1 MGSPRND
8 PTASTT
14 MKLVFGLASAFLAV
28 AVAIPALRVARDVQ
42 PELTLVEVQ
51 PEYAVAVEMVEYG
64 PNGEM
69 GDLAVD
75 ESEDADVDIDVES
88 DVDSASF
95 YAELYEVEEAN
106 YGNEDDCYDEA
117 NAEEAEDDGS
127 VLTEPVDNE
136 NVIAE

>member
-1 MGSPRND
+1 
-8 PTASTT
+8 
-14 MKLVFGLASAFLAV
+14 MKLVFGLASAFLAG
-28 AVAIPALRVARDVQ
+28 AVAIPAQRMARDVQ
-42 PELTLVEVQ
+42 AELTLVEVQ

-69 GDLAVD
+69 GDLA
-75 ESEDADVDIDVES
+75 ESEDA

-106 YGNEDDCYDEA
+106 YGDEDDCYDEA
-117 NAEEAEDDGS
+117 NAEDDES

-136 NVIAE
+136 NVIVEEVEYAKAE